1 MRHNFII
8 KKPVIIN
15 DSSFDNSGKIHMYTS
30 RHYPMVD
37 AFLVVSDDLKENDN
51 GTHISYNKKLINES
65 IIRESFFYE
74 IEVKENIKLYN
85 SISKS
90 IIYSDNIPVIPLPLL
105 DGDIDVKNI
114 PIIFNDTDKI
124 KKENGNNITIIFD
137 EDIPEKTCSIYW
149 TDDNNFDCFC
159 SPDFTTINDFQVS
172 CFSTNDFGFV
182 YNAFG
187 TTLKTEILP
196 TILTNV
202 SNGEQSNI
210 SIDFRPYY
218 NMNMVYGTG
227 ETVSM
232 KSLERNLR
240 IPTRVGIG
248 ENVKTSIKYT
258 ISPNIAAIASDG
270 SGLSSDIFYAITNN
284 LVPVVY
290 TGENTN
296 FVLNISTTMVFVSLA
311 GENVKPALT
320 TNTTINPIIS
330 HGDDIKKANIT
341 YKALTSFKSSSFVG
355 ENVKSPVIVQSTFSP
370 IIGHGE
376 NYGLNL
382 KYAEGTRWITDVAVG
397 ESTSFD
403 FVNTVFFSPSFSSGE
418 NIAYNL
424 TRRDAYDLNP
434 RFEIGDNFKGG
445 NLSLSPS
452 LLPRIG
458 TGENLAR
465 ISLDRIPNWYV
476 HGGETVTTN
485 IAITK
490 SFDNN
495 KFSSGEN
502 LKMGLRYAPSE
513 PIGNFKVNTGEGLY
527 CHLNTLI
534 STSFTSTSSFNMGF
548 EPTFWDTTYIDLNRN
563 NGCCLPSKNDL
574 LYVNLQKDK
583 EVEIDY
589 SIKDKLKMVAD
600 LSVVRLFDID
610 ISAGETFEVVEYN
623 NYFEV
628 DFYEGTSSK
637 TIDLY
642 MDLDVNLSNGN
653 LDYNGSLFI
662 ETFKEYQS
670 IRTAHNTSYS
680 GESVSFELSTYE
692 KLVPSAYDG
701 TVMNGSLWTV
711 EAWRT
716 RMTHGWGLYATLNT
730 TMKIYPRFNMGD
742 SVRGRFYEQPYI
754 IGTGEGVSCDL
765 VLDFDVEFL
774 EDGCLENN
782 HIPTDKDGVP
792 IIDDMNEMVIEGYYY
807 SRFIKGRCY

>member
-1 MRHNFII
+1 MEQYSPYSSNLTFNYKPKVPSADLVFGTFGVLKINPIDIKFI
-8 KKPVIIN
+8 
-15 DSSFDNSGKIHMYTS
+15 FD
-30 RHYPMVD
+30 
-37 AFLVVSDDLKENDN
+37 
-51 GTHISYNKKLINES
+51 
-65 IIRESFFYE
+65 
-74 IEVKENIKLYN
+74 
-85 SISKS
+85 
-90 IIYSDNIPVIPLPLL
+90 
-105 DGDIDVKNI
+105 
-114 PIIFNDTDKI
+114 DTDKV
-124 KKENGNNITIIFD
+124 KKQNSKNISIIFD
-137 EDIPEKTCSIYW
+137 EIIPVKSCSIYW
-149 TDDNNFDCFC
+149 SDSNNFDCYC
-159 SPDFTTINDFQVS
+159 SPNYNTINDFQVS
-172 CFSTNDFGFV
+172 CFTTNDFGFV
-182 YNAFG
+182 YTGHGSNVS
-187 TTLKTEILP
+187 TTISITFLTDIESGESSKVSIDYRPFYEIS
-196 TILTNV
+196 TNV
-202 SNGEQSNI
+202 S
-210 SIDFRPYY
+210 
-218 NMNMVYGTG
+218 YGDNLSLKT
-227 ETVSM
+227 
-232 KSLERNLR
+232 LERNLR
-240 IPTRVGIG
+240 IPTRVGVG

-258 ISPNIAAIASDG
+258 VAQNFSANVSDG
-270 SGLSSDIFYAITNN
+270 SGITSTIFYAVTNN
-284 LVPVVY
+284 LSPLIL
-290 TGENTN
+290 TGDSLDST
-296 FVLNISTTMVFVSLA
+296 LNISTTMGFLSLN
-311 GENVKPALT
+311 GENIKPALT
-320 TNTTINPIIS
+320 TNTTMNPIIT
-330 HGDDIKKANIT
+330 HGDISNIGLT
-341 YKALTSFKSSSFVG
+341 YKGMISINGKV
-355 ENVKSPVIVQSTFSP
+355 STGDNIKTIMRAQASLSP
-370 IIGHGE
+370 IINHGD

-382 KYAEGTRWITDVAVG
+382 KYAEGTRWVTDVVSG
-397 ESTSFD
+397 ESASFD

-418 NIAYNL
+418 NVAYNL

-445 NLSLSPS
+445 DLSLSPS

-458 TGENLAR
+458 TGENLSR
-465 ISLDRIPNWYV
+465 ITLDRIPNWYV

-490 SFDNN
+490 SFDDN
-495 KFSSGEN
+495 KFSYGDN
-502 LKMGLRYAPSE
+502 LNVGLRYAPSE
-513 PIGNFKVNTGEGLY
+513 PIGVFNAITGEGLY

-701 TVMNGSLWTV
+701 TVLTSGIWTV

>member
-1 MRHNFII
+1 MEQYS
-8 KKPVIIN
+8 PY
-15 DSSFDNSGKIHMYTS
+15 SSN
-30 RHYPMVD
+30 
-37 AFLVVSDDLKENDN
+37 L
-51 GTHISYNKKLINES
+51 
-65 IIRESFFYE
+65 
-74 IEVKENIKLYN
+74 
-85 SISKS
+85 
-90 IIYSDNIPVIPLPLL
+90 
-105 DGDIDVKNI
+105 
-114 PIIFNDTDKI
+114 IFNYKPKVPSADLVFGAFGILKQNPVDIKFIFDDTDKV
-124 KKENGNNITIIFD
+124 KKQNSKNISIIFD
-137 EDIPEKTCSIYW
+137 EIIPVKSCSIYW
-149 TDDNNFDCFC
+149 SDSNSFDCFC
-159 SPDFTTINDFQVS
+159 SPNYNTINDFQVN
-172 CFSTNDFGFV
+172 CFTTNDFGFV
-182 YNAFG
+182 YTGHGSNVN
-187 TTLKTEILP
+187 TTILL
-196 TILTNV
+196 TILTDV
-202 SNGEQSNI
+202 SS
-210 SIDFRPYY
+210 
-218 NMNMVYGTG
+218 G
-227 ETVSM
+227 ETSTVSLDYRPFFEISS
-232 KSLERNLR
+232 KVSYGDNLATPSLERNLR
-240 IPTRVGIG
+240 IPTRVGVG

-258 ISPNIAAIASDG
+258 VSPNLSVVASDG
-270 SGLSSDIFYAITNN
+270 SGLKSSIFYAVTNN
-284 LVPVVY
+284 LSPIAY
-290 TGENTN
+290 TGENVN
-296 FVLNISTTMVFVSLA
+296 FVLNISTTMGFVSLA

-330 HGDDIKKANIT
+330 HGDDIKRANLAYRGMI
-341 YKALTSFKSSSFVG
+341 ALTSRTSQGDNISAKI
-355 ENVKSPVIVQSTFSP
+355 KAQSTFSP
-370 IIGHGE
+370 LFTAGE

-382 KYAEGTRWITDVAVG
+382 KYAEGTRWVTDVVSG
-397 ESTSFD
+397 ESASFD

-418 NIAYNL
+418 SVAYNL

-434 RFEIGDNFKGG
+434 RFVIGDNFKGG

-513 PIGNFKVNTGEGLY
+513 PIGVFKVNTGEGLY

-583 EVEIDY
+583 EVELDY

-701 TVMNGSLWTV
+701 TVLTGGIWTV